1 MSLLDD
7 FVWRG
12 LFAGLGVA
20 LIAGPL
26 GCVVVWR
33 RMAYFGD
40 SLAHSALLGVAL
52 GLLLSVELNFG
63 ILAVCVAFA
72 LIMAALQRQRRLAV
86 DTLLGILA
94 HTMLA
99 LGIVVLS
106 LTEGMRVDL
115 MGYLFGDMLAVTRGD
130 LILVYGGGAVVLLVL
145 ATIWRPLIALTV
157 HEELA
162 RAEGVP
168 VQRVQL
174 AVTLL
179 LAALVAVAMKIVGV
193 LLVVALL
200 IIPAA
205 TARLFARTPE
215 AMAAAASGV
224 GCLAVAFG
232 MEGSLAW
239 DTPSG
244 PSVVIAAFLLFL
256 AAHGIAPLLRAVRP

>member
-1 MSLLDD
+1 MTVLDD

-12 LFAGLGVA
+12 LLAGLGVA

-52 GLLLSVELNFG
+52 GLLLSVELNLG
-63 ILAVCVAFA
+63 ILAVCFAFA
-72 LIMAALQRQRRLAV
+72 LFVAVLQRQRQLAV

-94 HTMLA
+94 HSMLA

-106 LTEGMRVDL
+106 LTEGVRVDL
-115 MGYLFGDMLAVTRGD
+115 MGYLFGDMLAVTQAD
-130 LILVYGGGAVVLLVL
+130 LLTVYAGGIAVLAVL
-145 ATIWRPLIALTV
+145 ATIWRALIALTV

-168 VQRVQL
+168 VQVVRLVF
-174 AVTLL
+174 TLL

-200 IIPAA
+200 VIPAA

-215 AMAAAASGV
+215 GMAVTASAA
-224 GCLAVAFG
+224 GCIAVAGG
-232 MEGSLAW
+232 MQSSLLW

-244 PSVVIAAFLLFL
+244 PSVVVVAFLLFVL
-256 AAHGIAPLLRAVRP
+256 SHALAPLARGLRG

>member
-1 MSLLDD
+1 MSFLDD

-12 LFAGLGVA
+12 LLAGLGVA

-63 ILAVCVAFA
+63 ILAVCLVFA
-72 LIMAALQRQRRLAV
+72 LFVVMLQRQRQIAV

-106 LTEGMRVDL
+106 LTEGTRVDL
-115 MGYLFGDMLAVTRGD
+115 MGYLFGDMLAVTRSD
-130 LILVYGGGAVVLLVL
+130 LLMVYGGAVVVLGVL
-145 ATIWRPLIALTV
+145 AAIWRSLVALTV
-157 HEELA
+157 HDELA

-168 VQRVQL
+168 VKWVQL
-174 AVTLL
+174 CFTLL

-200 IIPAA
+200 IIPVA

-215 AMAAAASGV
+215 AMAATASAV
-224 GCLAVAFG
+224 GCLAVAGG
-232 MEGSLAW
+232 MQASLAW

-244 PSVVIAAFLLFL
+244 PSVVVTAFALFVL
-256 AAHGIAPLLRAVRP
+256 SHGLAPLAKGLRG

>member
-12 LFAGLGVA
+12 LLAGLGVA
-20 LIAGPL
+20 MIAGPL

-52 GLLLSVELNFG
+52 GFLLSVSLNAG
-63 ILAVCVAFA
+63 ILAVCIAFA
-72 LIMAALQRQRRLAV
+72 LAMAALQRQRWLAA

-99 LGIVVLS
+99 LGILVLS

-115 MGYLFGDMLAVTRGD
+115 MGYLFGDMLAVTHGD
-130 LILVYGGGAVVLLVL
+130 LVLVYGGGAVVLLAL
-145 ATIWRPLIALTV
+145 AAIWRPLVALTV

-174 AVTLL
+174 VVTLL
-179 LAALVAVAMKIVGV
+179 LATLVAVAMKIVGV

-215 AMAAAASGV
+215 AMAASASAV

-232 MEGSLAW
+232 MEGSLTW

-244 PSVVIAAFLLFL
+244 PSVVVAAFLLFIG
-256 AAHGIAPLLRAVRP
+256 AHGVVPLMRAVRP